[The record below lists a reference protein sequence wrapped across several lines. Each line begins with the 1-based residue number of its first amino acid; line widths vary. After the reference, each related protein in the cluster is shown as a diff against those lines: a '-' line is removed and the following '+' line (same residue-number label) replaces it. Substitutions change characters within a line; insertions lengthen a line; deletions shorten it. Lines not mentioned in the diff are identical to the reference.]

1 VSQER
6 EISEEQRHLD
16 RAHIALDA
24 MREEARSMIGN
35 VINIGRGGTFQA
47 RTERDIVVNTA
58 LSRLQQLDIGDQALC
73 FGRIDTATSAPG
85 EAGEIGETFHIGRI
99 AVSDE
104 DLEPLIVD
112 WRAPVAEPFYRATG
126 VESMGLARRRHLNVR
141 HRRVIGL
148 EDEYFARNDG
158 TGPDQL
164 AVDRAAM
171 DGLVENGF
179 ALGGPGALLAALGQA
194 RTGQM
199 GDIVATI
206 QREQDEIIRSP
217 LPGLLVV
224 QGGPGTGKT
233 AVALHRAAY
242 LLYTYR
248 FPLERQGVLVVGPNP
263 LFLRYIEQVL
273 PSLGETGVT
282 LSTVA
287 GLVPEIHASA
297 VEDDAVA
304 GLKGDARMARVIARA
319 VRTRERPLKKPAQV
333 PFGVAMLTMSTRL
346 TEDVVA
352 RAKRRPGAHNQRH
365 RFVERELA
373 HSLAEQYRTRV
384 HGSAEIEEGDDLEE
398 QIRHAPEFR
407 AALRRIWPRLAPH
420 ELVHDLLGAPPL
432 LSAAGEGLFSRHEL
446 ELLARPRSDSL
457 GDVRWTAADAA
468 LVDEARTHLGVPR
481 SARRRVTQTNRVREL
496 YEPVAAL
503 DPGVDDEVMR
513 TYGHIVV
520 DEVQDL
526 SAMQLRMIARRSIS
540 GSMTVVG
547 DMGQATAPAAAGT
560 WDLVVAHLA
569 PRKPPAI
576 VELTVSYRTPQEV
589 LDAAS
594 RVLELAEPSMR
605 PPRPVRTTGT
615 VPDLRTVAADALHRE
630 IVDASKREIGA
641 VSPGRVAVLA
651 PADEMVAIMAALH
664 AAGIAAVDPRLP
676 SGEGLAANLVVL
688 PADDANGLEFD
699 SVIVVQPARVA
710 ERGGTRHEPTQRGLR
725 TLYVAMTRPT
735 RRLTVLGTEPIPSS
749 LASSAPAQMWHV
761 EAAIN

>member
-6 EISEEQRHLD
+6 EISEEQHHLD
-16 RAHIALDA
+16 RAHIALEA
-24 MREEARSMIGN
+24 MREEARTMIGN
-35 VINIGRGGTFQA
+35 VIDIGRGGTFQA

-73 FGRIDTATSAPG
+73 FGRIDTETSAPD
-85 EAGEIGETFHIGRI
+85 ETGETFHIGRI
-99 AVSDE
+99 AVSGE

-141 HRRVIGL
+141 HRRVMGL
-148 EDEYFARNDG
+148 EDEYFARQDG
-158 TGPDQL
+158 TGPDRL
-164 AVDRAAM
+164 TIDRAAM
-171 DGLVENGF
+171 DGLVENGL

-194 RTGQM
+194 RTGRM

-206 QREQDEIIRSP
+206 QREQDEIIRAS

-287 GLVPEIHASA
+287 GLVAEIQVSA
-297 VEDDAVA
+297 VEDDEVA
-304 GLKGDARMARVIARA
+304 ELKGDARMSRVIARA
-319 VRTRERPLKKPAQV
+319 VRTRERSLKRPVQV
-333 PFGVAMLTMSTRL
+333 PFGVAMLTMSTQL
-346 TEDVVA
+346 TKDVVA
-352 RAKRRPGAHNQRH
+352 RAKRRPGAHNQRY

-373 HSLAEQYRTRV
+373 QSLAEQYRVRI
-384 HGSAEIEEGDDLEE
+384 HASAEIEEDDDIEE
-398 QIRHAPEFR
+398 QIRRAPEFR

-432 LSAAGEGLFSRHEL
+432 LRAAGEGLLLRHEL
-446 ELLARPRSDSL
+446 ELLARPRSVSL
-457 GDVRWTAADAA
+457 DDVRWTAADAA
-468 LVDEARTHLGVPR
+468 LIDEARTYLGVPR
-481 SARRRVTQTNRVREL
+481 SGRRRTTQTPRVREL
-496 YEPVAAL
+496 YESVAAP
-503 DPGVDDEVMR
+503 DATGDDDAMR

-547 DMGQATAPAAAGT
+547 DMGQATSPGASGT

-569 PRKPPAI
+569 PRKPPTI

-594 RVLELAEPSMR
+594 KVLELAEPSMR

-615 VPDLRTVAADALHRE
+615 VPDLRVVAPDVLHRE
-630 IVDASKREIGA
+630 IVEASARELTTVA
-641 VSPGRVAVLA
+641 PGRVAILA
-651 PADEMVAIMAALH
+651 PADEMAAIMSSLH
-664 AAGIAAVDPRLP
+664 ASGLAAVDPRMP

-688 PADDANGLEFD
+688 PAGDANGLEFD

-710 ERGGTRHEPTQRGLR
+710 QRGGSGHTPTQRGLR

-735 RRLTVLGTEPIPSS
+735 RRLTVLGTEPIPSGPT
-749 LASSAPAQMWHV
+749 SSAQPQMWHV

>member
-6 EISEEQRHLD
+6 EISEEQLHLD
-16 RAHIALDA
+16 RSHLALDV
-24 MREEARSMIGN
+24 MREEARTMIGE
-35 VINIGRGGTFQA
+35 VIDIGRGGTFQA
-47 RTERDIVVNTA
+47 RTERDIVINTA

-73 FGRIDTATSAPG
+73 FGRIDTATSPSG
-85 EAGEIGETFHIGRI
+85 EPGETFHIGRI
-99 AVSDE
+99 AVSDAH
-104 DLEPLIVD
+104 LEPLIVD

-126 VESMGLARRRHLNVR
+126 VESMGLARRRHLHVR

-158 TGPDQL
+158 VGTDEL
-164 AVDRAAM
+164 SVDRAAM
-171 DGLVENGF
+171 DGLVENGL

-206 QREQDEIIRSP
+206 QREQDEIIRAP

-287 GLVPEIHASA
+287 GLVPEVQVSA
-297 VEDDAVA
+297 VEEDAVA

-333 PFGVAMLTMSTRL
+333 PFGIAVLTMNTQL
-346 TEDVVA
+346 TEDVVS

-365 RFVERELA
+365 RFVERELSMA
-373 HSLAEQYRTRV
+373 LAAQYRTRV
-384 HGSAEIEEGDDLEE
+384 HGSPEAEEGDDVEE

-420 ELVHDLLGAPPL
+420 ELVHDLLGAQPL
-432 LSAAGEGLFSRHEL
+432 LRAAGVGLLSHREL
-446 ELLARPRSDSL
+446 ELLERPRSESL
-457 GDVRWTAADAA
+457 DGVRWTAADAA
-468 LVDEARTHLGVPR
+468 LIDEARTHLGAPR
-481 SARRRVTQTNRVREL
+481 TVRRRAAQTNRVREL
-496 YEPVAAL
+496 YEPVAAP
-503 DPGVDDEVMR
+503 DTNGDDEVTR
-513 TYGHIVV
+513 TYGHVVV

-540 GSMTVVG
+540 GSMTIVG
-547 DMGQATAPAAAGT
+547 DMGQATAPAASGT
-560 WDLVVAHLA
+560 WDLVISHLA
-569 PRKPPAI
+569 PRKPPTI
-576 VELTVSYRTPQEV
+576 VELTVSYRTPLEV

-594 RVLELAEPSMR
+594 KVLELAEPSMR

-615 VPDLRTVAADALHRE
+615 VPDLRTVADDALHRE
-630 IVDASKREIGA
+630 IVEASKREVA
-641 VSPGRVAVLA
+641 TVAPGRVAILA
-651 PADEMVAIMAALH
+651 PAEELAALMRALH
-664 AAGIAAVDPRLP
+664 AAGLAAVDPRLP
-676 SGEGLAANLVVL
+676 NGEGLAANLVLL

-699 SVIVVQPARVA
+699 SVIVVQPARIA
-710 ERGGTRHEPTQRGLR
+710 ERGGTGDEPTKRGLR

-735 RRLTVLGTEPIPSS
+735 RRLTVLGTEPIPSR
-749 LASSAPAQMWHV
+749 LTSSAAPQMWHV

>member
-6 EISEEQRHLD
+6 EISEEQLHLD
-16 RAHIALDA
+16 QAHVALDA
-24 MREEARSMIGN
+24 MREEARTMIGN
-35 VINIGRGGTFQA
+35 VIDIGRGGTFQA

-73 FGRIDTATSAPG
+73 FGRIDTATSPSG
-85 EAGEIGETFHIGRI
+85 EPGETFHIGRI

-104 DLEPLIVD
+104 HLEPLIVD

-126 VESMGLARRRHLNVR
+126 VESMGLARRRHLHVR

-158 TGPDQL
+158 VSLDEL
-164 AVDRAAM
+164 SVDRAAM
-171 DGLVENGF
+171 DGLVENGL

-282 LSTVA
+282 LSTVS
-287 GLVPEIHASA
+287 GLVPEVQVRA

-319 VRTRERPLKKPAQV
+319 VRTRERPLKNPAQV
-333 PFGVAMLTMSTRL
+333 PFGVAMLTMSPQL

-365 RFVERELA
+365 RFVERELSA
-373 HSLAEQYRTRV
+373 ALAAQYRVRV
-384 HGSAEIEEGDDLEE
+384 HGSDEVEEGNDVEE
-398 QIRHAPEFR
+398 QIRHTPEFR

-432 LSAAGEGLFSRHEL
+432 LLAAGAGLLSNREV
-446 ELLARPRSDSL
+446 ELLVRPRAASL
-457 GDVRWTAADAA
+457 DDVGWTAADAA
-468 LVDEARTHLGVPR
+468 LVDEARTHLGAPR
-481 SARRRVTQTNRVREL
+481 TGRRRAAPTSRVREL
-496 YEPVAAL
+496 FEPIVAP
-503 DPGVDDEVMR
+503 DGSDDDDVTR
-513 TYGHIVV
+513 TYGHVVV

-547 DMGQATAPAAAGT
+547 DMGQATAAGASGT
-560 WDLVVAHLA
+560 WDLVVSHLA
-569 PRKPPAI
+569 PRKPPVI

-589 LDAAS
+589 LDAAA

-615 VPDLRTVAADALHRE
+615 VPELRTVPADALHRE
-630 IVDASKREIGA
+630 IIEASKREVAA
-641 VSPGRVAVLA
+641 VAPGRVAILL
-651 PADEMVAIMAALH
+651 PADDMRTLMGALH
-664 AAGIAAVDPRLP
+664 AAGLAAVDPRLP

-699 SVIVVQPARVA
+699 SVIVVQPARIA
-710 ERGGTRHEPTQRGLR
+710 ERGGAGDGQPTRRGLR

-749 LASSAPAQMWHV
+749 PSSSASPQMWHV